1 MTAAVSGFAGFRPA
15 ALAFLSELQDNNDP
29 VWFKPRKA
37 LYEAEVLAPFR
48 ELIAVVSEALGRAG
62 LPLIGDPR
70 RGIFR
75 IYRDVRF
82 SPDKRLYKT
91 HAGAVLTRSG
101 GRRDPGVLYIH
112 VAPGESMVAA
122 GFWHPEPAL
131 LGRLRR
137 AVLGDPDSFLAIAG
151 RLTAAGCPLSSDE
164 RLSRPPRGFEA
175 AKGTAVEEYVG
186 WKSFTA
192 RRVLE
197 DAEMQS
203 PMLVDRIVD
212 FTHTVLPLL
221 EWGWAAADD
230 EVPPP
235 PPADPQTRAPA
246 AKTRFL
252 SAPIGALISQLDLAV
267 ARKVGEEHDPRLVGN
282 HQFGTRLECDR
293 LRRHPAS
300 QWLPGCRCEAE
311 RRGRAG
317 SVRTPHRPAG
327 TAPQESVA

>member
-1 MTAAVSGFAGFRPA
+1 MTAGITGFAGFRPA
-15 ALAFLSELQDNNDP
+15 AFAFLNELRDNNDP
-29 VWFKPRKA
+29 AWFKPRKG
-37 LYEAEVLAPFR
+37 LYEAEVLGPFR
-48 ELIAVVSEALGRAG
+48 QLMTAVGAALRQAG
-62 LPLIGDPR
+62 SPLVGDPR

-131 LGRLRR
+131 LARLRR
-137 AVLGDPDSFLAIAG
+137 AVLDDPDGFLAIAG
-151 RLTAAGCPLSSDE
+151 WLAAAGCPLSSDD

-175 AKGTAVEEYVG
+175 AKGTAVVEYVG

-192 RRVLE
+192 HQPLS

-203 PMLVDRIVD
+203 SGLVDRIAD
-212 FTHTVLPLL
+212 FAHTAMPLL

-230 EVPPP
+230 EM
-235 PPADPQTRAPA
+235 PAPLPIPRA
-246 AKTRFL
+246 
-252 SAPIGALISQLDLAV
+252 
-267 ARKVGEEHDPRLVGN
+267 ARP
-282 HQFGTRLECDR
+282 
-293 LRRHPAS
+293 
-300 QWLPGCRCEAE
+300 LPK
-311 RRGRAG
+311 
-317 SVRTPHRPAG
+317 PDF
-327 TAPQESVA
+327 